1 MTRLIGL
8 MLPFVLLEV
17 LSLPAFAGVGD
28 KALPPEKVPALSV
41 PKMSQPPTIDG
52 AINPEEWREATAVS
66 GVGNWVDDVL
76 VPRPTT
82 FYLGWDDGHLY
93 FAVRTYLRPGY
104 KPNVPAGRSHGLAYV
119 WDDGMELHFQ
129 PLGKNV
135 PAGNANNSY
144 KCFLNC
150 LGFLGDNSRMAL
162 GQAFKNWNPKF
173 FIKTGLTAPGT
184 APKGGRWWELELSST
199 PEDFELAGPHR
210 SGDQWRAMFAFNHV
224 PGWMQARIPCN
235 GPFQDPFGFNVLT
248 LVENTPAVQMTMD
261 SLSNLATDGTA
272 AMKIQAHNP
281 TASRVTLALEVNV
294 ADTIK
299 RTVPLAVAAGQ
310 SGEFVLHE
318 KLPEAVKAG
327 NL

>member
-17 LSLPAFAGVGD
+17 VSLPAFAGVGD

-41 PKMSQPPTIDG
+41 PKMSRPPTIDG
-52 AINPEEWREATAVS
+52 AIDATEWREATAIS

-162 GQAFKNWNPKF
+162 G
-173 FIKTGLTAPGT
+173 PGVQ
-184 APKGGRWWELELSST
+184 ELE
-199 PEDFELAGPHR
+199 PEVRHSDGAHR
-210 SGDQWRAMFAFNHV
+210 
-224 PGWMQARIPCN
+224 PGHRTQRR
-235 GPFQDPFGFNVLT
+235 T
-248 LVENTPAVQMTMD
+248 LVGAGAEFHPA
-261 SLSNLATDGTA
+261 G
-272 AMKIQAHNP
+272 
-281 TASRVTLALEVNV
+281 
-294 ADTIK
+294 
-299 RTVPLAVAAGQ
+299 
-310 SGEFVLHE
+310 F
-318 KLPEAVKAG
+318 
-327 NL
+327 